1 MYGDMKPSEMYL
13 VVPVV
18 VIIEV
23 HDPDSSK
30 MAARAAMLKLAFETY
45 SICDVQTW
53 NWYKKQWESLHIKY
67 SNYWNKMMKAMRF

>member
-1 MYGDMKPSEMYL
+1 MKPSEMYL
-13 VVPVV
+13 VVPVL

-53 NWYKKQWESLHIKY
+53 N
-67 SNYWNKMMKAMRF
+67 